1 MVNLILKGSITM
13 NYDEAIAYIKDT
25 AKFGSKLGLKRTE
38 KILEL
43 IGDPHKKLKCIH
55 IAGTNGKGSTTS
67 MVTTI
72 LVEAGYKVGSY
83 TSPFIEVFEERM
95 QINNKNI
102 SKGDLSD
109 IITQVSKVVE
119 RVVELGYGNP
129 TEFEIITCAGFL
141 YFYKNNVDFAVVE
154 VGIGGRLDSTNV
166 ITPILSVITSVSLD
180 HTLILGDTIDKIA
193 YEKAGIIKAG
203 IPVVMFPQQK
213 QSEEVIEKICT
224 EKKCKLIRVSRDSS
238 VYLGKENLCNIES
251 DSIKE
256 AVHTC
261 DKLITQKMNVKT
273 LNDEYIIDLSL
284 LGKHQ
289 LLNCSVAV
297 HAIEELIAQGVT
309 INKEDIITG
318 LQKVK
323 WPARLE
329 VMNKRPLVVI
339 DGAHN
344 IDGIEKLTQSI
355 DMYFNYNKIILILGI
370 LADKQ
375 VEEMIKTIVPK
386 VSRVITVTPHSER
399 AELCEQLKVQV
410 EKYTTSCEAIE
421 DYELAYKKALSYC
434 EDDDLLLVSGS
445 LYMVGD
451 MRKII
456 RKVHGY

>member
-1 MVNLILKGSITM
+1 M

-25 AKFGSKLGLKRTE
+25 AKFGSKLGLQRTE
-38 KILEL
+38 KILEIL
-43 IGDPHKKLKCIH
+43 GNPHKKLKCIH
-55 IAGTNGKGSTTS
+55 IAGTNGKGSTTA
-67 MVTTI
+67 MVSKI

-83 TSPFIEVFEERM
+83 ISPFIEEFEERM
-95 QINNKNI
+95 QINNVNI

-109 IITQVSKVVE
+109 IVTEVSKAVQK
-119 RVVELGYGNP
+119 VVELGYSNP

-141 YFYKNNVDFAVVE
+141 YFYKNNVDFAIVE

-166 ITPILSVITSVSLD
+166 ITPILSIITSISLD
-180 HTLILGDTIDKIA
+180 HTLILGDTVDKIA
-193 YEKAGIIKAG
+193 YEKAGIIKEG

-213 QSEEVIEKICT
+213 QSEEVIEWTCV
-224 EKKCKLIRVSRDSS
+224 ERKCKLIKVPQNSS
-238 VYLGKENLCNIES
+238 LFLGKENLQEVAITLMKGTVYANNN
-251 DSIKE
+251 
-256 AVHTC
+256 V
-261 DKLITQKMNVKT
+261 ITQKIKVKT
-273 LNDEYIIDLSL
+273 LNNEYIIDLAL

-297 HAIEELIAQGVT
+297 HAIEELIEQGVK
-309 INKEDIITG
+309 ISKENIISG
-318 LQKVK
+318 LRNVL

-344 IDGIEKLTQSI
+344 IDGIEKLTESI

-375 VEEMIKTIVPK
+375 VEEMIKTIAPK
-386 VSRVITVTPHSER
+386 VSRVITVTPHNTR
-399 AELCEQLKVQV
+399 AELSEALKVQV

-421 DYELAYKKALSYC
+421 DYTEAYEKALSYC
-434 EDDDLLLVSGS
+434 GDRDLLLVAGS

-451 MRKII
+451 MRRII
-456 RKVHGY
+456 RNRQ

>member
-1 MVNLILKGSITM
+1 LFILILKGSITM

-25 AKFGSKLGLKRTE
+25 AKFGSKLGLQRTE

-43 IGDPHKKLKCIH
+43 LGNPHKKLKCIH
-55 IAGTNGKGSTTS
+55 IAGTNGKGSTTA

-72 LVEAGYKVGSY
+72 LVEAGFKVGSY

-95 QINNKNI
+95 QIDNKNI

-109 IITQVSKVVE
+109 IVTEVSKAVE
-119 RVVELGYGNP
+119 QVVELGYSNP

-166 ITPILSVITSVSLD
+166 ITPILSIITSISLD

-213 QSEEVIEKICT
+213 ESEDVIDRVCKEKR
-224 EKKCKLIRVSRDSS
+224 CKLIKISRDSS
-238 VYLGKENLCNIES
+238 VYLGKENLHNIES
-251 DSIKE
+251 ILIDGS
-256 AVHTC
+256 VHNC
-261 DKLITQKMNVKT
+261 DKVITQKMKVHT
-273 LNDEYIIDLSL
+273 LNNEYIIDLSL

-297 HAIEELIAQGVT
+297 HAIEELMEQGAI
-309 INKEDIITG
+309 INKEDIIAG
-318 LQKVK
+318 LKKVK

-355 DMYFNYNKIILILGI
+355 DMYFTYNKIILILGI

-375 VEEMIKTIVPK
+375 VEEMIKTIIPK
-386 VSRVITVTPHSER
+386 ASRVITVTPHSER
-399 AELCEQLKVQV
+399 AELCEALKVQV

-434 EDDDLLLVSGS
+434 EDGDLLLVSGS

-456 RKVHGY
+456 RNVHGY

>member
-1 MVNLILKGSITM
+1 M

-25 AKFGSKLGLKRTE
+25 AKFGSKLGLERTE

-43 IGDPHKKLKCIH
+43 LGNPHKKLKCIH
-55 IAGTNGKGSTTS
+55 IAGTNGKGSTTA

-83 TSPFIEVFEERM
+83 ISPFIEEFEERI

-109 IITQVSKVVE
+109 IITQVSKAVE
-119 RVVELGYGNP
+119 KVVELGYSNP

-141 YFYKNNVDFAVVE
+141 YFYKNNIDFAVVE

-166 ITPILSVITSVSLD
+166 ITPILSIITSVSLD
-180 HTLILGDTIDKIA
+180 HTLILGDTMDKIA

-203 IPVVMFPQQK
+203 IPVVIFPQQK
-213 QSEEVIEKICT
+213 QSEEVIEKICR
-224 EKKCKLIRVSRDSS
+224 ERKCKLIKVPQNLA
-238 VYLGKENLCNIES
+238 VYISNN
-251 DSIKE
+251 D
-256 AVHTC
+256 
-261 DKLITQKMNVKT
+261 ITQKIKVQT
-273 LNDEYIIDLSL
+273 SSNDYIIKLSL

-289 LLNCSVAV
+289 LLNCSVAI
-297 HAIEELIAQGVT
+297 HAIEELIGQGAM
-309 INKEDIITG
+309 IKKDDIIIG
-318 LQKVK
+318 LGKVK

-329 VMNKRPLVVI
+329 IMHRKPLVVI

-344 IDGIEKLTQSI
+344 IDGIEKLTESI
-355 DMYFNYNKIILILGI
+355 DMYFTYNKIILILGI
-370 LADKQ
+370 LADKR

-386 VSRVITVTPHSER
+386 VSRVITVTPHSAR
-399 AELCEQLKVQV
+399 AELSEKLKVEV

-421 DYELAYKKALSYC
+421 DYEQAYKKALSYC
-434 EDDDLLLVSGS
+434 GDMDLLLVSGS

-456 RKVHGY
+456 RRVHCDK